1 MKALF
6 VVQPVL
12 FSVLSSVSLFAPAWL
27 PTAALPPTV
36 ASCSYTAGWGFWLPA
51 NLVNFV
57 FVPPTG
63 RVLFANAAG
72 AVEAGGLELGW
83 VCWRG

>member
-1 MKALF
+1 MRRF
-6 VVQPVL
+6 E
-12 FSVLSSVSLFAPAWL
+12 SPAACR
-27 PTAALPPTV
+27 PGPSPHP
-36 ASCSYTAGWGFWLPA
+36 CSYTAGWGFWLPA

-72 AVEAGGLELGW
+72 APTGSSVQPGNHLLPW
-83 VCWRG
+83 SLF